1 MKKFLIVGLAMSIAG
16 VQAFAK
22 PVNLQTAQD
31 AAQNFMKEKSG
42 RQIEVTA
49 LNYFSGKEAV
59 QPAFY
64 VFTTAQ
70 PEGFVIISGDD
81 AVRPVLG
88 YSLNYAFQNTDRG
101 LSPEVKYW
109 LETYTQQIKA
119 VQSQNIEATNEV
131 ADLWANLL
139 ANDDAGNGN
148 VAQKTTTVS
157 PMLNTTWD
165 QLPYYN
171 KDCPATPYVL
181 NYNPSYHAPTGCV
194 ATAMAQ
200 IMKYWNSPTTGT
212 GSHSYSSSTVGGTL
226 SANFGNTTYDW
237 NNMPNA
243 LNSGSSTTQVD
254 AVAELMYHCGVSVN
268 MDYDTLESGAWVIN
282 YGYGANFKCSQN
294 AMPSF
299 FGYKST
305 IKGYQ
310 RSDFTDSTWLKML
323 KYELDN
329 GRPVLYTGAGSVGA
343 HAFDFDGYD
352 NNNYFHINWGW
363 GGMSNGYFVVDSLHP
378 SALGTGA
385 GSGNF
390 NFNQE
395 ALIMIEPA
403 NSTLPANP
411 YTPDF
416 VADSINF
423 SLVVDSGTFN
433 ASADTIHYGDAYNF
447 SATLEN
453 QGPGDIT
460 QSNYTIAV
468 LAQPIGSTN
477 AAMLDYFSTNLAA
490 GHTYD
495 YHFNSSSMTSLDPGQ
510 YTIFFIYGDQQGNG
524 YMVEPENNQSGNA
537 INLTVLSKT
546 EGVNDVAGQDG
557 INIYPNP
564 ANQAL
569 HIQLKN
575 ANISVKNIQLYDQ
588 MGRRVYESKAVSGA
602 QIQVPVSQFA
612 NGVYLLKLQ
621 TNKGEMQQ
629 KIIIRH

>member
-1 MKKFLIVGLAMSIAG
+1 MKKFLIVGLALSMATLP
-16 VQAFAK
+16 VFAK
-22 PVNLQTAQD
+22 PVDLQTAQK

-42 RQIEVTA
+42 RQLDVTA

-70 PEGFVIISGDD
+70 PDGFVIISGDD

-88 YSLNYAFQNTDRG
+88 YSLHHAFENADRG

-109 LETYTQQIKA
+109 LGTYSEQIKA
-119 VQSQNIEATNEV
+119 VQSQNLEATNAV
-131 ADLWANLL
+131 SDLWTNLL
-139 ANDDAGNGN
+139 TNDDAGNDK

-171 KDCPATPYVL
+171 KDCPATPYVA

-200 IMKYWNSPTTGT
+200 IMKYWNTPTTGT
-212 GSHSYSSSTVGGTL
+212 GSHSYSSSSVGGAL
-226 SANFGNTTYDW
+226 SADFGNTTYDW

-268 MDYDTLESGAWVIN
+268 MDYDTLSSGALVIN
-282 YGYGANFKCSQN
+282 YGYGGNFPCSQN
-294 AMPSF
+294 AMPNY

-310 RSDFTDSTWLKML
+310 RSDFTDSTWQKML
-323 KYELDN
+323 MFELDN
-329 GRPVLYTGAGSVGA
+329 GRPVLYTGYGSVGG

-352 NNNYFHINWGW
+352 NNDYFHINWGW
-363 GGMSNGYFVVDSLHP
+363 SGMSNGYFVVDNLHP

-390 NFNQE
+390 NYNQE

-416 VADSINF
+416 AADSTDF
-423 SLVVDSGTFN
+423 TLVVDDGTFN
-433 ASADTIHYGDAYNF
+433 ASADTIHLGDAYNF

-453 QGPGDIT
+453 QGPGDMT
-460 QSNYTIAV
+460 QNNYSVVV
-468 LAQPIGSTN
+468 LAQPVGSTN
-477 AAMLDYFSTNLAA
+477 AAMLDYFSTNLVA
-490 GHTYD
+490 GNTYD
-495 YHFNSSSMTSLDPGQ
+495 YHFTTPSMTSLTPGT
-510 YTIFFIYGDQQGNG
+510 YLISFAYADQQGNG
-524 YMVEPENNQSGNA
+524 YMVEAENNQNDNT
-537 INLTVLSKT
+537 IMLTILPET
-546 EGVNDVAGQDG
+546 EGVNELAAQDAV
-557 INIYPNP
+557 NVYPNP
-564 ANQAL
+564 ASQSL
-569 HIQLKN
+569 HIQLKSADLLVN
-575 ANISVKNIQLYDQ
+575 NIQLFDQ
-588 MGRRVYESKAVSGA
+588 TGRQVYNGKAASGTE
-602 QIQVPVSQFA
+602 IQVPVNQLA

-621 TNKGEMQQ
+621 TNKGDVRQ
-629 KIIIRH
+629 KVIIRH

>member
-1 MKKFLIVGLAMSIAG
+1 MKKFLIVGVAMSIAA

-22 PVNLQTAQD
+22 PVNLQTAQK

-42 RQIEVTA
+42 RQIELTA
-49 LNYFSGKEAV
+49 LNYFLGKEAM

-64 VFTTAQ
+64 VFTTVQ

-88 YSLNYAFQNTDRG
+88 YSLNDAFQNADKG

-109 LETYTQQIKA
+109 LETYTQQIKT

-139 ANDDAGNGN
+139 TNDNGGNGN

-165 QLPYYN
+165 QMSYYN
-171 KDCPATPYVL
+171 KDCPATPYL
-181 NYNPSYHAPTGCV
+181 LYQNPTYHAPTGCV

-200 IMKYWNSPTTGT
+200 IMKYWEAPTTGT

-226 SANFGNTTYDW
+226 SADFGNTTYDW

-243 LNSGSSTTQVD
+243 LNSSSSTTEVD

-268 MDYDTLESGAWVIN
+268 MDYDTLSSGALVIN
-282 YGYGANFKCSQN
+282 YGYGSNFPCSQN
-294 AMPSF
+294 AMTNY

-305 IKGYQ
+305 IKGYE
-310 RSDFTDSTWLKML
+310 RSDFNDSTWIKML

-329 GRPVLYTGAGSVGA
+329 GRPVLYTGYGSVGG

-352 NNNYFHINWGW
+352 NNDYFHINWGW
-363 GGMSNGYFVVDSLHP
+363 SGMSNGYFVVDNLQP

-390 NFNQE
+390 NYNQE

-416 VADSINF
+416 SSNSANF
-423 SLVVDSGTFN
+423 TLIVDNGTFN
-433 ASADTIHYGDAYNF
+433 ASADTIHYGNAYNF

-453 QGPGDIT
+453 QGPDDFD
-460 QSNYTIAV
+460 QSHYAIAV
-468 LAQPIGSTN
+468 LAQPVNSTN
-477 AAMLDYFSTNLAA
+477 AVVLDYLTTNITS
-490 GHTYD
+490 GSTYD
-495 YHFNSSSMTSLDPGQ
+495 YHFNSSSMTDLPPGS
-510 YTIFFIYGDQQGNG
+510 YNLFFMYADQQGNG
-524 YMVEPENNQSGNA
+524 YMIEAENNQNDNA
-537 INLTVLSKT
+537 INLTVLPQT
-546 EGVNDVAGQDG
+546 EGVNDVAGQLG

-564 ANQAL
+564 AHQSL
-569 HIQLKN
+569 HIRLKN
-575 ANISVKNIQLYDQ
+575 ASISVKNIQLYDQ
-588 MGRRVYESKAVSGA
+588 MGRQVFESKAVSKT
-602 QIQVPVSQFA
+602 QTQVPVSQFA

-621 TNKGEMQQ
+621 TNKGDVQQ
-629 KIIIRH
+629 KVIIRH